1 MDREV
6 YEHRARII
14 KALAHPTRLAIVD
27 ALAEGEVC
35 VCELQ
40 GIAGSDMSTISKHLA
55 LMKAAGIVADRKEGL
70 RVFYRLQVP
79 CILNFFGCVDAVIQH
94 TADAQNRVAAL
105 VR

>member
-1 MDREV
+1 MDKELH
-6 YEHRARII
+6 EHRARII

-27 ALAEGEVC
+27 ALAGGEVC

-40 GIAGSDMSTISKHLA
+40 RIAGGDISTVSKHLSV
-55 LMKAAGIVADRKEGL
+55 MKAAGLVADRKEGL
-70 RVFYRLQVP
+70 RVYYRLQVP

-94 TADAQNRVAAL
+94 NAETQERVAAR

>member
-1 MDREV
+1 MNREL

-14 KALAHPTRLAIVD
+14 KALAQPTRLAIDD

-40 GIAGSDMSTISKHLA
+40 QIAGGDVSTVSKHLA
-55 LMKAAGIVADRKEGL
+55 VMKAAGIVADRKEGL

-79 CILNFFGCVDAVIQH
+79 CILNFFGCVDAVLQH
-94 TADAQNRVAAL
+94 TADTQNRVASL

>member
-1 MDREV
+1 MNREL

-27 ALAEGEVC
+27 ALADGDVC

-40 GIAGSDMSTISKHLA
+40 QIAGGDISTVSKHLA
-55 LMKAAGIVADRKEGL
+55 VMRAAGIVAYRKEGL

-79 CILNFFGCVDAVIQH
+79 CILHFFGCVDAVIQH
-94 TADAQNRVAAL
+94 NAETQDRVAAL